1 MKLGAGVIRVSG
13 ATIFRGPG
21 GTVKGLA
28 WVAHAED
35 VGKGAIVT
43 LEQIIKLHHFHCIF
57 EHFVSDF
64 TQYFAISL
72 FMLQGI
78 SGGAFRFGIY
88 DFSEKSH
95 KNCLLLS
102 LGPENDS

>member
-28 WVAHAED
+28 WVTHAED

-43 LEQIIKLHHFHCIF
+43 LEQIIATCIF
-57 EHFVSDF
+57 IAFFNLLFRILPNILQFLYSCFRGFLVGRSVSVI
-64 TQYFAISL
+64 TTSQ
-72 FMLQGI
+72 
-78 SGGAFRFGIY
+78 
-88 DFSEKSH
+88 KSPT
-95 KNCLLLS
+95 KTV
-102 LGPENDS
+102 